1 MPVFFCPGNK
11 LEKSGCSVY
20 NLIMILKELCAY
32 YETLLGISAIPDI
45 SLNGLQVGNTE
56 AEIRTVAFAVDAA
69 FETIEKAADADADL
83 LFVHHGI
90 FWGKAYAVT
99 GSVYRRFETL
109 IRRPMALFAAH
120 LPLDLHPTLGNNAQI
135 ASQLGLTSREPFG
148 EYKGLKIGYKG
159 VFPQPRT
166 IDDIL
171 ASLSLSRSDCLKV
184 YDFGKE
190 KIASAA
196 VVSGGAVDE
205 LSQAVDENLD
215 LYITGDAGHEVYH
228 FCKESKINM
237 LSIGHYASETYG
249 IKAVAAQTEKDLNLK
264 TVFIDCPTGL

>member
-1 MPVFFCPGNK
+1 M
-11 LEKSGCSVY
+11 L
-20 NLIMILKELCAY
+20 LKDLCAY
-32 YETLLGISAIPDI
+32 YETLLDISSISDI
-45 SLNGLQVGNTE
+45 SLNGLQVGSKD

-69 FETIEKAADADADL
+69 LETIEKAAAANADL

-109 IRRPMALFAAH
+109 FRRPIGLFAAH

-135 ASQLGLTSREPFG
+135 ASHLGLTSREPFG
-148 EYKGLKIGYKG
+148 EYRGLKIGFKG
-159 VFPQPRT
+159 SFPQPRT
-166 IDDIL
+166 IDEIL
-171 ASLSLSRSDCLKV
+171 ASLSLSRTDCLKI

-190 KIASAA
+190 KITSAA

-249 IKAVAAQTEKDLNLK
+249 VKAVAAQTEKDLNLK